1 MTDLPERI
9 MRPSRDAAIIS
20 AGGDVNG
27 VTVVREVVGVVFLGL
42 LTIFLL
48 IALQRAHARNREL
61 LVQLGQQNQPQTC
74 LVTTPSTGT
83 SV

>member
-1 MTDLPERI
+1 MNTLPTRMTGPASGDVI
-9 MRPSRDAAIIS
+9 TS

-27 VTVVREVVGVVFLGL
+27 VTVVRELLGVIFLGF

-61 LVQLGQQNQPQTC
+61 LVQLGQQNRAQA
-74 LVTTPSTGT
+74 
-83 SV
+83 

>member
-1 MTDLPERI
+1 VPGVVKEVMHVNNFPDQL
-9 MRPSRDAAIIS
+9 RPGQGDVMVS

-27 VTVVREVVGVVFLGL
+27 VTVVKEMLGVIFLGF

-61 LVQLGQQNQPQTC
+61 LTQLRQQDR
-74 LVTTPSTGT
+74 S
-83 SV
+83 

>member
-1 MTDLPERI
+1 MANLPVG
-9 MRPSRDAAIIS
+9 MLRPSQGDAVIS

-27 VTVVREVVGVVFLGL
+27 VTVVKEMLGVIFLGF

-61 LVQLGQQNQPQTC
+61 LLQLGPQDR
-74 LVTTPSTGT
+74 SQA
-83 SV
+83 

>member
-1 MTDLPERI
+1 MNMTNLPDRM
-9 MRPSRDAAIIS
+9 MRPSRGDAVIS

-27 VTVVREVVGVVFLGL
+27 VTVVKEMLGVIFLGL

-61 LVQLGQQNQPQTC
+61 LIQLGQQDRPQA
-74 LVTTPSTGT
+74 
-83 SV
+83 

>member
-1 MTDLPERI
+1 MTNLPDRGTWSGSGDI
-9 MRPSRDAAIIS
+9 TVT

-27 VTVVREVVGVVFLGL
+27 VTVVKDLFGVIFLGF

-61 LVQLGQQNQPQTC
+61 LIQLGQREQPQA
-74 LVTTPSTGT
+74 
-83 SV
+83 